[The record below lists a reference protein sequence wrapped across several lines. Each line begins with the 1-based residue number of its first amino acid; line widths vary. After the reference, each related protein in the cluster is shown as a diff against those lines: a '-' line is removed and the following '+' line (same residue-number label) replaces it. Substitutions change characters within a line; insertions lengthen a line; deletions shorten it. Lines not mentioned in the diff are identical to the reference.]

1 MAKSGVALVTI
12 KLKKGLKSLRRTVE
26 LAVVM
31 AAIARVNAGGDVRIV
46 EFSIMSNHIHL
57 IAEAKDS
64 ARLSKGMASF
74 NTGLGMRLN
83 RLWDRVGQG
92 SVFLE
97 RFHLEV
103 IKSPTQMRNVLTY
116 VLRNDVHHRMGLG
129 GLDPCSSAVSFGG
142 FVERQGGAK
151 VPCVSVE
158 AQTWLLRVGWMEAGR
173 KGLLTIQDFS
183 RISKVLRA

>member
-1 MAKSGVALVTI
+1 
-12 KLKKGLKSLRRTVE
+12 
-26 LAVVM
+26 
-31 AAIARVNAGGDVRIV
+31 
-46 EFSIMSNHIHL
+46 MSNHIHL
-57 IAEAKDS
+57 IAEARDS
-64 ARLSKGMASF
+64 AHLSKGMASF

-103 IKSPTQMRNVLTY
+103 ITSPTQMRNVLTY
-116 VLRNDVHHRMGLG
+116 VLRNDVHHRMGLK

-142 FVERQGGAK
+142 FVERQGGPK

-173 KGLLTIQDFS
+173 KGLLTIQDS
-183 RISKVLRA
+183 PRVAKVLRA